1 MGFTMPR
8 SGASATAYTL
18 ARPARQGRSDCRSDC
33 RSEGRSDRAYVI
45 SGGSSAL
52 PAGAPTIVE
61 SCTEAAPVAVHD
73 DVLDLA
79 TLCVNAD
86 HHAARL
92 YVQRYG
98 ETRPMEA
105 VCHDLLAPTA
115 RYLGELW
122 DEDLCS
128 FTDVTIGLL
137 RLQDALHGV
146 TADITL
152 GGADGFRR
160 HTIVL
165 AAAPGDQHTFGLS
178 MVSAFFQ
185 KAGWAVNAQPDST
198 LPELGALL
206 RREWIGVLG
215 FTVGSSARLERLA
228 AIIPR
233 LREVS
238 RNRGLGVLVGG
249 PVFLANP
256 GLAAQIGADGTATDG
271 TAAVAL
277 AENLLAGRT
286 MCD

>member
-1 MGFTMPR
+1 
-8 SGASATAYTL
+8 
-18 ARPARQGRSDCRSDC
+18 
-33 RSEGRSDRAYVI
+33 
-45 SGGSSAL
+45 
-52 PAGAPTIVE
+52 
-61 SCTEAAPVAVHD
+61 
-73 DVLDLA
+73 
-79 TLCVNAD
+79 
-86 HHAARL
+86 
-92 YVQRYG
+92 
-98 ETRPMEA
+98 
-105 VCHDLLAPTA
+105 
-115 RYLGELW
+115 
-122 DEDLCS
+122 
-128 FTDVTIGLL
+128 
-137 RLQDALHGV
+137 
-146 TADITL
+146 
-152 GGADGFRR
+152 
-160 HTIVL
+160 
-165 AAAPGDQHTFGLS
+165 
-178 MVSAFFQ
+178 
-185 KAGWAVNAQPDST
+185 VNAQPDST